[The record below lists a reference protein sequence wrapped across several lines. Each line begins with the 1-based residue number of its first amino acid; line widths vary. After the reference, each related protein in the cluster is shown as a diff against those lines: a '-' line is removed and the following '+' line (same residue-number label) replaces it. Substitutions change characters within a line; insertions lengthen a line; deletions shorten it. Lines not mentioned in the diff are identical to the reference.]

1 MPRIPQDE
9 LDRLKAD
16 IDLVALIRAKG
27 VELKPH
33 GSADLIGR
41 CPFHDDKTPSLV
53 VTPSKGLW
61 HCLGACQKGGDVVSW
76 VMRADGVSFRHAVGL
91 LKDGKAGALLAS
103 DKLVKVA
110 TVPRLPPPVSLD
122 VDDQTLLNQVTDYY
136 HKTLLEDPLAA
147 SAREYLK
154 KRGLDGGEAIRTF
167 KLGYSGRTLGL
178 RLPDKNR
185 EAGAAIRA
193 RLEALGVFRAT
204 SGHEHL
210 AGSLVVPILDARGNT
225 QGLYG
230 RKVTENLRP
239 GTARHLYLPG
249 PHRGIFNP
257 AALNQKEV
265 ILCEALL
272 DALSFWVHGFR
283 NVTASYGVEGFTEE
297 MLSAFIGHGVRRV
310 YIAYDRDE
318 AGDHAAA
325 KLADA
330 LMAEGLEVLRVQ
342 FPHGMDANDYVR
354 KVAPADKALQV
365 LIHGARWLGKGP
377 RPTEAKPREAPEP
390 PIPSL
395 SNGEHVDMETGEVLT
410 AATELASSLAASA
423 AEAVAPASSKEDAAR
438 EAVRRHYPH
447 LREETVALVTRLW
460 LLRRERL
467 GEDTPIPGA
476 EVVESPE
483 ATDEASASE
492 AAVPPAATGTAATG
506 SAASLPHA
514 FHGEDVAVTLGDR
527 AYRVRGLAK
536 NLTHEVLKV
545 NLRAVVGERYYLD
558 TLDFYNAK
566 ARESFVAHA
575 ALELEVK
582 ADVLKRDLGRLL
594 QLLERLQEERITA
607 ATKPKEKAAYALTAT
622 EQAEALAYLRAP
634 DLASRIVTDMTA
646 CGYVGE
652 ETNKL
657 VGYLAA
663 VSRKLDDP
671 LSVIIQSSSASGK
684 SSLMDAILSLVP
696 PEDKMEFSALTGQAL
711 FYMEKDALRHKLLSV
726 AEDGGMNDAAYS
738 LKNLIT
744 DKKLRKATPGKDPQT
759 GKMVTQV
766 YEADGP
772 TAVLISSTAAEIEP
786 ELKNRCLV
794 LTLNEDKA
802 QTETILALQRFAQTL
817 EGKKEKKRR
826 EALRALHH
834 NAQRLLR
841 RVEVVNR
848 FAPHLRFSAE
858 QSRLRRDQ
866 MKYLMLMNA
875 LAFLHQYQ
883 RPLRHDGDA
892 GEYVEVSLEDV
903 ALANRL
909 CAEVLGRTLDELA
922 PQTRRLLNLMTD
934 LVKRI
939 AKEKAV
945 EFSQVRLT
953 RWDIR
958 KATRWGDTQLKVHLR
973 RLVELEYLILHRGGR
988 GLFEYELLY
997 RGEGDDGGRFVLGL
1011 IDVDELR
1018 QKVNGHAYD
1027 FPRSAFSEERS
1038 RVAGH
1043 RSGSGRPLVGPRS
1056 GGGRDEE
1063 TPVSPNE
1070 DKGDSEGNAPIPEKA
1085 HGEKAVSSYIPP
1097 HHKSEEAASSLV
1109 AEPLAAA
1116 MVAGGA

>member
-1 MPRIPQDE
+1 MPRIPQTE

-16 IDLVALIRAKG
+16 LDLTALIRAKG

-33 GSADLIGR
+33 GSQDLIGR
-41 CPFHDDKTPSLV
+41 CPFHEDKTPSLV

-76 VMRADGVSFRHAVGL
+76 VMQADGVSFRHAVEL

-103 DKLVKVA
+103 DKLVKIA
-110 TVPRLPPPVSLD
+110 TVPKLPPPVSAG
-122 VDDQTLLNQVTDYY
+122 VDDQTLLNQVTDFY

-154 KRGLDGGEAIRTF
+154 KRGLFHGEAVQTF

-185 EAGAAIRA
+185 EAGAQIRA
-193 RLEALGVFRAT
+193 RLEALGVFRSS

-210 AGSLVVPILDARGNT
+210 AGSLVVPILDAHGNT

-230 RKVTENLRP
+230 RKVTENLRS
-239 GTARHLYLPG
+239 GTPKHLYLPG
-249 PHRGIFNP
+249 PHRGILNP
-257 AALNQKEV
+257 SALHQKEI

-272 DALSFWVHGFR
+272 DALSFWVHGFKH
-283 NVTASYGVEGFTEE
+283 VTAAYGVEGFTEE
-297 MLSAFIGHGVRRV
+297 MLSAFLSHGVRRV

-318 AGDHAAA
+318 AGDTAAE
-325 KLADA
+325 KLAHK
-330 LMAEGLEVLRVQ
+330 LMAEGLEVFRVQ
-342 FPHGMDANDYVR
+342 FPHGMDANDYIR
-354 KVAPADKALQV
+354 KMTPADKALKV
-365 LIHGARWLGKGP
+365 LLHGAQWLGKGKKP
-377 RPTEAKPREAPEP
+377 ESAPLPMAVVLPT
-390 PIPSL
+390 
-395 SNGEHVDMETGEVLT
+395 GEQVNTETGEVLPESTT
-410 AATELASSLAASA
+410 AVPAA
-423 AEAVAPASSKEDAAR
+423 AEPASPFFVAPALAGPA
-438 EAVRRHYPH
+438 
-447 LREETVALVTRLW
+447 
-460 LLRRERL
+460 
-467 GEDTPIPGA
+467 
-476 EVVESPE
+476 
-483 ATDEASASE
+483 DEASVKASTAE
-492 AAVPPAATGTAATG
+492 PAPPAVHAGPAP
-506 SAASLPHA
+506 LPHR
-514 FHGEDVAVTLGDR
+514 FQGEDVQVTLGDR
-527 AYRVRGLAK
+527 AYRVRGLMK
-536 NLTHEVLKV
+536 NLTYEVLKV
-545 NLRAVVGERYYLD
+545 NLRVSVGERYYLD

-594 QLLERLQEERITA
+594 LLLEHLQEERITA
-607 ATKPKEKAAYALTAT
+607 ATKPKEKAAVALTAA
-622 EQAEALAYLRAP
+622 EQAEALALLQSP
-634 DLASRIVTDMTA
+634 DLISRIESDMTA

-671 LSVIIQSSSASGK
+671 LSVLIQSNSASGK
-684 SSLMDAILSLVP
+684 SSLMDAILAMVP

-711 FYMEKDALRHKLLSV
+711 FYMEKDALKHKLLSV

-794 LTLNEDKA
+794 LTLNEDKE
-802 QTETILALQRFAQTL
+802 QTETILRLQRFAQTL

-826 EALRALHH
+826 EAIRALHH

-848 FAPHLRFSAE
+848 FAPLLRFSAE

-866 MKYLMLMNA
+866 MKYLVLMNA
-875 LAFLHQYQ
+875 IAFLNQYQ
-883 RPLRHDGDA
+883 RPHRHDGDA
-892 GEYVEVSLEDV
+892 GEYVEVTLSDV

-922 PQTRRLLNLMTD
+922 PQTRRLLNLLTG
-934 LVKRI
+934 LVESAAQK
-939 AKEKAV
+939 KAV
-945 EFSQVRLT
+945 EVSQVRLT

-958 KATRWGDTQLKVHLR
+958 KATGWGHSQLAVHLS
-973 RLVELEYLILHRGGR
+973 RLCALEYLVVHRGSR

-997 RGEGDDGGRFVLGL
+997 RGEGEDGGRFVLGL
-1011 IDVDELR
+1011 IDVEELR
-1018 QKVNGHAYD
+1018 KK
-1027 FPRSAFSEERS
+1027 
-1038 RVAGH
+1038 VAGH
-1043 RSGSGRPLVGPRS
+1043 PYDFQVP
-1056 GGGRDEE
+1056 GGGGDLPGGLNQVPGSVRGPSGVVPAPIREGE
-1063 TPVSPNE
+1063 TSLSVNN
-1070 DKGDSEGNAPIPEKA
+1070 DKAPSEGSTEIPDNAP
-1085 HGEKAVSSYIPP
+1085 GEKAPSSYRSST
-1097 HHKSEEAASSLV
+1097 HRNGKAASSLG
-1109 AEPLAAA
+1109 ATALAAA
-1116 MVAGGA
+1116 VAQGGA